1 MRTQAVPVAVP
12 ILILALFLVGA
23 APSQRTTQESRIAAL
38 ETTLTDIEAAQDG
51 VRRRLDQMRLDLDNT
66 LEPLRVRLADYGE
79 DLRGVESR
87 LVALEEQLVLM
98 NERLVDI
105 ADSLSRGTRS
115 TSSGRGAGSPMPP
128 PQRPTGAPGP
138 SVARSASTPSR
149 PEPERSEADA
159 LYSSAYTD
167 YLAANYPLAVSGFEQ
182 YVRLFPDSD
191 QADNAQYWIGESYYS
206 QQQFQLARTAFQQ
219 VSRRHPDGDT
229 VPDALFKAARCL
241 VEMGDATRAIAELE
255 QLVRR
260 HPRSDTVPIAC
271 LQIERLGAEK
281 PRGCPEN

>member
-1 MRTQAVPVAVP
+1 MRTQPVPVAVP
-12 ILILALFLVGA
+12 ILILALILVGA
-23 APSQRTTQESRIAAL
+23 APAQRTTQESRIAAL
-38 ETTLTDIEAAQDG
+38 ETTLTDIAAAQEG
-51 VRRRLDQMRLDLDNT
+51 TRRQLDQMHLDLDNT
-66 LEPLRVRLADYGE
+66 LEPVRVRLADYGE
-79 DLRGVESR
+79 DLRGIESR
-87 LVALEEQLVLM
+87 LVALEEQLSLM
-98 NERLVDI
+98 NERLVGI
-105 ADSLSRGTRS
+105 AASLSSGARP

-128 PQRPTGAPGP
+128 PQRPAGTPGP
-138 SVARSASTPSR
+138 SVARSASTPPR

-167 YLAANYPLAVSGFEQ
+167 YLAANYPLAVSGFAQ
-182 YVRLFPDSD
+182 YLRLFPDSD

-219 VSRRHPDGDT
+219 VARRHRDGGT

-260 HPRSDTVPIAC
+260 HPLSDTVPIAC